1 MMKKGD
7 RAILE
12 ALSKGESVGASRFP
26 EKLLEHLRDEHLI
39 IATSHGSRVSYK
51 AVNPG
56 AIIVPPDIA
65 EMTRA
70 EQVEA
75 FGDSKIYRTRSCPGF
90 PVNSYEPIRAVLG
103 GVALIVD
110 PCPGT
115 FLFISDWQ
123 NFEIPENV
131 IVVGVENMENFR
143 MARRQKYLFE
153 YLCAPVLFVSRYPQ
167 SGDLV
172 SWLESI
178 PNRYIHFGDLDL
190 AGINIFLTEF
200 KCHLGSRASFF
211 IPKDVD
217 KRLAMGS
224 RDRYDAQLD
233 RFGSLSTP
241 DHHLEFLISLIH
253 KHHRG
258 YDQEGFI

>member
-7 RAILE
+7 RAVLE

-39 IATSHGSRVSYK
+39 IATSHGSKVSYK
-51 AVNPG
+51 AANPG
-56 AIIVPPDIA
+56 AIIVPSWSP

-75 FGDSKIYRTRSCPGF
+75 FGDSKIYRTRSCSGF
-90 PVNSYEPIRAVLG
+90 PVNSYEPIRTVLG
-103 GVALIVD
+103 GETLIVD

-123 NFEIPENV
+123 NFEIPEDV

-143 MARRQKYLFE
+143 MVRRQKYLFE

-178 PNRYIHFGDLDL
+178 PNRYIHFGDIDL

-200 KCHLGSRASFF
+200 QCHLGSRASFF
-211 IPKDVD
+211 IPKDAD

-224 RDRYDAQLD
+224 RGRYDAQLA
-233 RFGSLSTP
+233 RYESLSAP
-241 DHHLEFLISLIH
+241 DFHLRFLISLIH